1 MSLFR
6 APLRTCRALTLIAS
20 AGLGIPFSVAIA
32 QDTTGHAGHAAEV
45 HGFVQVYYRTG
56 DPTIKDGYRLRK
68 ADLKFS
74 GDISPHVRWRVGFD
88 AAKVLTLSKSEVAI
102 GDSEAL
108 GDASVDQRT
117 RILQDA
123 ALTVYLNK
131 FASVDV
137 GQQIVPLTLE
147 GTISSAYVE
156 TIERTLFITER
167 SRAVG
172 LGDVRDIGASAN
184 GTTPFG
190 VEYHVGLFNE
200 LGESQGTVDP
210 NDQKALI
217 GRVAYHLAAVPGLQI
232 GGSGGFESGP
242 FAQRR
247 ERAGTEIQYKT
258 SAVTLRT
265 ESMSARDGGL
275 HRFGWYGL
283 GAWRLTHNLQFVG
296 RYDEWDRDRSA
307 ETSTFD
313 AFERQ
318 VTAGTSYL
326 LDGGNAKLALN
337 VVYQSFPN
345 ITSAANGTFALIAFQ
360 GLW

>member
-1 MSLFR
+1 MPLSR
-6 APLRTCRALTLIAS
+6 ARWALAVLAS
-20 AGLGIPFSVAIA
+20 AALIVPDSPATA
-32 QDTTGHAGHAAEV
+32 QDTTGHAGHTAEV

-102 GDSEAL
+102 GDSAAL
-108 GDASVDQRT
+108 SDASVDQRT

-123 ALTVYLNK
+123 ALTVFLNR
-131 FASVDV
+131 FASLDV
-137 GQQIVPLTLE
+137 GQQIVPLSLE

-184 GTTPFG
+184 GALPFG
-190 VEYHVGLFNE
+190 LEYHVGLFNE
-200 LGESQGTVDP
+200 TGESQGTTDQ

-217 GRVAYHLAAVPGLQI
+217 GRMAYHVPIVPGLQI
-232 GGSGGFESGP
+232 GGSGGFEAGP
-242 FAQRR
+242 FEQRR
-247 ERAGTEIQYKT
+247 ERVGTEIQYK
-258 SAVTLRT
+258 SAAVTLRT

-283 GAWRLTHNLQFVG
+283 AAWRLTRNLQLVG
-296 RYDEWDRDRSA
+296 RYDSWDRDRSA

-313 AFERQ
+313 ARERQ
-318 VTAGTSYL
+318 ITAGTSYL
-326 LDGGNAKLALN
+326 LDGGNAKIAVNLIH
-337 VVYQSFPN
+337 QSFPN
-345 ITSAANGTFALIAFQ
+345 ITSSANGTFALIAFQ

>member
-1 MSLFR
+1 MPLFR
-6 APLRTCRALTLIAS
+6 APARRALAVAASLSLAMPVSIAR
-20 AGLGIPFSVAIA
+20 A
-32 QDTTGHAGHAAEV
+32 QDTTARAEHNVDV
-45 HGFVQVYYRTG
+45 HGFVQVYYRAG
-56 DPTIKDGYRLRK
+56 DPTVKDGYRLRK

-88 AAKVLTLSKSEVAI
+88 AAKVLTLSKSEVAV

-108 GDASVDQRT
+108 SDASVDQRT

-123 ALTVYLNK
+123 ALTVTVNK
-131 FASVDV
+131 FLSLDV
-137 GQQIVPLTLE
+137 GQQIVPLSLE
-147 GTISSAYVE
+147 GTISTAYVE

-184 GTTPFG
+184 GSVPFG
-190 VEYHVGLFNE
+190 LEYHVGLFNE
-200 LGESQGTVDP
+200 TGESQGTTDA

-217 GRVAYHLAAVPGLQI
+217 GRVVYHVPSIPGLQL
-232 GGSGGFESGP
+232 GGSGAFEGGP
-242 FAQRR
+242 FEQRR
-247 ERAGTEIQYKT
+247 ERAGSEIQFKN
-258 SAVTLRT
+258 SVLTLRT
-265 ESMSARDGGL
+265 ESMAARDGGL

-283 GAWRLTHNLQFVG
+283 GAWRVTSNLQLVS
-296 RYDEWDRDRSA
+296 RYDAWDRDRSA

-313 AFERQ
+313 AYERQ

-326 LDGGNAKLALN
+326 LDGGNAKIALN
-337 VVYQSFPN
+337 IVHQTFPN
-345 ITSAANGTFALIAFQ
+345 IASSANGTFALIAFQ